1 MYTHIHYTF
10 SWRGVKPLAFQNKD
24 IDMDNICNKLKY
36 ETLPIKYTA
45 GLFLACIYV
54 KSRQNLTNLEDFQY
68 TISNCNCHA
77 TSLDRPLLLSYVRKY
92 TQYQGIS
99 FFKII
104 VLVWV
109 HPDNLTSVI

>member
-1 MYTHIHYTF
+1 MRETLYVYTYTLHIF
-10 SWRGVKPLAFQNKD
+10 IVGVKLLAFQNKA

-68 TISNCNCHA
+68 TISNCKSHD
-77 TSLDRPLLLSYVRKY
+77 TSLVPV
-92 TQYQGIS
+92 
-99 FFKII
+99 
-104 VLVWV
+104 
-109 HPDNLTSVI
+109 

>member
-1 MYTHIHYTF
+1 ME
-10 SWRGVKPLAFQNKD
+10 GVKPLAFQNKD

-54 KSRQNLTNLEDFQY
+54 KSEQNLTNLEDFQY
-68 TISNCNCHA
+68 TISNCKSHDG
-77 TSLDRPLLLSYVRKY
+77 LKHRPLLLSYGRKHI
-92 TQYQGIS
+92 QYQGIS

-109 HPDNLTSVI
+109 HEDNLTSVI